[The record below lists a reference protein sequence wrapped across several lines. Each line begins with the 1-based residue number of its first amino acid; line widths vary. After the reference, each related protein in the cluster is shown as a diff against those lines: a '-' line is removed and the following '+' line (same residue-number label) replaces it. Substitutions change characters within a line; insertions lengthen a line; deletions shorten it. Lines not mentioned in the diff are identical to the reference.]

1 MKKNLTSR
9 QVLSRMRRGDLPI
22 NRASL
27 HGPGL
32 LFKDGTQSTGL
43 VLRRLVALDAVV
55 PPIYGSGLR
64 TYQLQVGGKTCSR
77 HD

>member
-22 NRASL
+22 NRASQ
-27 HGPGL
+27 HGHGL
-32 LFKDGTQSTGL
+32 LFKDGARSTGL

-55 PPIYGSGLR
+55 PPTENLG

>member
-22 NRASL
+22 NQASHL
-27 HGPGL
+27 WGVPGL
-32 LFKDGTQSTGL
+32 LFKDGARSTGL

-55 PPIYGSGLR
+55 PPPPEIGGSGLR
-64 TYQLQVGGKTCSR
+64 TYQLQV
-77 HD
+77 D